1 MTANRYAAG
10 TSVPV
15 ERSRA
20 ELDTLLGKHGATS
33 RIIGMEDEPGKPR
46 AALVG
51 FKLGPHSFKLLVPL
65 AGLNGFDKHMTKAAH
80 ARCNARD
87 RERWRLIILLV
98 KAKLEAIRLGVSTA
112 EREFM
117 PDLIIDGGRTLQEA
131 LAGGG
136 MSRLLLPAGSS
147 KMSLARDMAVDIA
160 GYAAIA
166 VLPVGAY
173 VLAMRVVRPVRP
185 LAAVLLII
193 GCALALAGM
202 APVWSD
208 AIAFA
213 EMAAGWA
220 LILAGAF
227 ASRA

>member
-10 TSVPV
+10 TAVPV

-51 FKLGPHSFKLLVPL
+51 FKLGPHSFKLRVPL
-65 AGLNGFDKHMTKAAH
+65 ANDPQRDGIRGAIAAKAGGI
-80 ARCNARD
+80 RD

-98 KAKLEAIRLGVSTA
+98 KAKLEAIRLGVSTP

-117 PDLIIDGGRTLQEA
+117 PDLIVDDGRTLQEA

-136 MSRLLLPAGSS
+136 MSRLLLKA
-147 KMSLARDMAVDIA
+147 
-160 GYAAIA
+160 
-166 VLPVGAY
+166 
-173 VLAMRVVRPVRP
+173 
-185 LAAVLLII
+185 
-193 GCALALAGM
+193 
-202 APVWSD
+202 
-208 AIAFA
+208 
-213 EMAAGWA
+213 
-220 LILAGAF
+220 
-227 ASRA
+227 